1 MSERKEVAPEIE
13 QKVLKFA
20 QDNEKFTTKQ
30 LFEAYPNNPESI
42 LRYALNNL
50 RLDNKIHSYGSKRS
64 TFYSVKADLPLEES
78 ALQAKEEGPDYEAEI
93 LKVIKEK
100 KVVTTSQLVNELGF
114 PSRVKVARALDGLI
128 DQELV
133 YTEGVKRCRKYIWH
147 KVTPGEVV
155 QVLADTAQ
163 ENGRIESVDQ
173 LNRFLL
179 NADEY
184 PSIGITSN
192 ARGEIT
198 FRYKKLGSLIF
209 QKEFANP
216 KDFIKFIRD
225 ITEISDE

>member
-30 LFEAYPNNPESI
+30 LFEAYPNNPEFI

-64 TFYSVKADLPLEES
+64 SFYSIKADLPLEEPPP
-78 ALQAKEEGPDYEAEI
+78 LPEGPSYEEEI
-93 LKVIKEK
+93 PKVIKER
-100 KVVTTSQLVNELGF
+100 KVITTSQLVTELGF
-114 PSRVKVARALDGLI
+114 TSRVRVARVLNDLI
-128 DQELV
+128 DKELI

-147 KVTPGEVV
+147 TVTPSEVV
-155 QVLADTAQ
+155 QVLEDNAQ
-163 ENGRIESVDQ
+163 GNGKIESVDQ

-209 QKEFANP
+209 QKEFSDP